1 MLRTDEISRA
11 GADSSMCSCA
21 CGALVTKLYSE
32 PHPCFEQSWTTLAF
46 TNNTNRLSRQLATLF
61 SSIKRLQDSKA
72 FGNSD
77 AEILFDL
84 CKDSGFENQ
93 NGSDHLSGSMP

>member
-1 MLRTDEISRA
+1 MMRTDEISRA
-11 GADSSMCSCA
+11 GADSSICSCA

-46 TNNTNRLSRQLATLF
+46 TNNTNRRGRPLATLF